1 MRIISAGAPIRIDS
15 MHFSVDDPSVY
26 YEEAREK
33 AVVDTKVKADHLA
46 ELGGLLLVSQLT
58 SLRVSIYFACLR
70 RRIWI
75 CRRSTD
81 TSSSS
86 PTAIN
91 QPWRDEDNAY
101 RSSCLWYFR
110 VS

>member
-58 SLRVSIYFACLR
+58 SLRVSILFRLSTKAYMDMQEEHRYQLQLPHRHQSALER
-70 RRIWI
+70 RR
-75 CRRSTD
+75 
-81 TSSSS
+81 
-86 PTAIN
+86 
-91 QPWRDEDNAY
+91 
-101 RSSCLWYFR
+101 
-110 VS
+110 